1 MLNMLLMPYT
11 RGALALKNHLVM
23 APMTRSR
30 AIGNIPNELM
40 AEYYGQRSG
49 AGLIIT
55 EGTAPAPEGLGYPRI
70 PGIFSEAQADGWRL
84 ATDAVHAGKSRLFV
98 QLMHTGRIGHV
109 DNLPEGKVVVGA
121 SSVRALGQIYTD
133 KGGMQDHSVPVAL
146 STEGVKAVI
155 REYVNA
161 ARMAMSAGFDG
172 VEVHGANGYLVE
184 QFLNPNVNTRS
195 DVYGGSVERRAA
207 FALEIVKG
215 IADAIGKE
223 RVGIRFSPYNTF
235 GDMQPYPEA
244 VVHETYRYL
253 AQEMEKM
260 GIVYLHIAV
269 GPQMLK
275 KTLDALR
282 AAFTGTIIRCNGLT
296 PETAE
301 AALRGGFADL
311 VAFGKL
317 FLANPDLDKRIAGN
331 TVLNPLDPATLY
343 TPGAKGYVDYPKMK
357 YLL

>member
-1 MLNMLLMPYT
+1 MLLLPYT
-11 RGALALKNHLVM
+11 RGGLVLKNHLVM

-40 AEYYGQRSG
+40 AEYYGQRSS

-70 PGIFSEAQADGWRL
+70 PGIFSDAQVEGWRK

-121 SSVRALGQIYTD
+121 SSVKAAGQIYTD
-133 KGGMQDHSVPVAL
+133 KGGMQDYSVPVAL

-155 REYVNA
+155 KEFVNA

-172 VEVHGANGYLVE
+172 VEVHGANGYLIE

-215 IADAIGKE
+215 VADAIGKE

-244 VVHETYRYL
+244 EVHETYRYL
-253 AQEMEKM
+253 AQEMEKI

-269 GPQMLK
+269 GPQMAK
-275 KTLDALR
+275 KTLDAFR
-282 AAFTGTIIRCNGLT
+282 AAYTGTIIQCNGLT
-296 PETAE
+296 AETAE

-311 VAFGKL
+311 VAFGKS
-317 FLANPDLDKRIAGN
+317 FLANPDLDRRIAEN
-331 TVLNPLDPATLY
+331 KELNPFDVATFY
-343 TPGAKGYVDYPKMK
+343 TPGAKGYVDYPKMN